1 MHTLLL
7 ATQFSQRIAYSRF
20 LSDLYRLLGAN
31 GIQPAPGY
39 ARCMTM
45 PGDLVADGTARHIA
59 VGRVIDY
66 IDRHMDERLTLD
78 RLAREAHLSK
88 YHFARIFRDETGVPP
103 ATYVRDARLRRA
115 KELLDADTDRTLADI
130 ALDTGFYDQSHFTR
144 NFKQAEGRTPGRFR
158 EERKDVQDDEAGS
171 A

>member
-1 MHTLLL
+1 MHTPLFPTHL
-7 ATQFSQRIAYSRF
+7 SQRIAYSQF
-20 LSDLYRLLGAN
+20 LFDLYRLLGVN

-39 ARCMTM
+39 ARCTAV
-45 PGDLVADGTARHIA
+45 PGDPVADGAPRHLA

-66 IDRHMDERLTLD
+66 IDLHMDEALTLD

-130 ALDTGFYDQSHFTR
+130 ALDAGFYDQSHFTR
-144 NFKQAEGRTPGRFR
+144 TFKQAAGRTPGRYR
-158 EERKDVQDDEAGS
+158 EERKDVQDDKAGS
-171 A
+171 S